1 MKLLGPCGQSV
12 IVGVDYLGS
21 LYDNLCYKLC
31 VGAYEAGNGHE
42 IRVHKVNR

>member
-1 MKLLGPCGQSV
+1 MT
-12 IVGVDYLGS
+12 VGVDCLGS

>member
-1 MKLLGPCGQSV
+1 MTM
-12 IVGVDYLGS
+12 GVDCLGS

-31 VGAYEAGNGHE
+31 VGAYEAENDHE